1 MLDWSALLVGLGVG
15 GVVGALASAVVAA
28 GRVTASFAGFSSLLK
43 AYLSQRSD
51 PESQLVAS
59 AFAEV
64 SAPFDILGQEDD
76 VVQERLQV
84 IGGREQ
90 ERARTP
96 ERFVGQSSPCPDDR

>member
-51 PESQLVAS
+51 PESQLVAT
-59 AFAEV
+59 AFGEV
-64 SAPFDILGQEDD
+64 ESSLSGLLGT
-76 VVQERLQV
+76 LQQV
-84 IGGREQ
+84 K
-90 ERARTP
+90 RALRWK
-96 ERFVGQSSPCPDDR
+96 